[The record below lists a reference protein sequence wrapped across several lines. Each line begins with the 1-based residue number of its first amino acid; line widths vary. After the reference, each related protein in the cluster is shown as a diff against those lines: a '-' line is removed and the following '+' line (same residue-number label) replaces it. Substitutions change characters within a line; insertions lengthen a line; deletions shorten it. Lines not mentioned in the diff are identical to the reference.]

1 MSNGNGDSSGL
12 AGYEEKSA
20 EFIGMLKERAAG
32 DVVVIATPHA
42 LGDTYEEIIESL
54 NRLADAEVH
63 LAIVPRKERK

>member
-12 AGYEEKSA
+12 AAYEQKFA
-20 EFIGMLKERAAG
+20 EFIKMLKERATG

-42 LGDTYEEIIESL
+42 LGDTYDEIIESL
-54 NRLADAEVH
+54 NRVADAEVH